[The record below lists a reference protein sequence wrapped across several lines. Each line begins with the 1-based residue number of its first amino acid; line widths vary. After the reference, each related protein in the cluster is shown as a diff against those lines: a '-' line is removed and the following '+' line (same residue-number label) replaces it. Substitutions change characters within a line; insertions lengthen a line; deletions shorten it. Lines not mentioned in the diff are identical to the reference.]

1 VKKDV
6 FPEVK
11 KEQFMIDSFF
21 TRNSSPPS
29 HLVFTDLDGT
39 LLDHHTY
46 SWKEAVPSLEHC
58 RKNGVPV
65 VLVSSKTRAE
75 MEVLHRQLKL
85 CAPFVSENGGG
96 VFFPKETFK
105 VAPAGSFTS
114 ETRRKDGNEGFWQ
127 WSLGTPY
134 AHLIQALSD
143 MRKSLG
149 WSIRGFS
156 EMDVAE
162 ISRLTD
168 LDETSASLAAM
179 REFDEPFIFE
189 GKPPE
194 DLEPLYHL
202 AAERGL
208 MIVSGGRFHHLLG
221 NNHKGQAMAKI
232 ESWYNRQYA
241 MNGEDNHIPTIAL
254 GDSPNDFAMLL
265 RADFP
270 VLILSERHFPK
281 IREKIPNLKTTQ
293 YPGPKGWNSAILDI
307 LGNTKESADD

>member
-1 VKKDV
+1 
-6 FPEVK
+6 
-11 KEQFMIDSFF
+11 
-21 TRNSSPPS
+21 
-29 HLVFTDLDGT
+29 
-39 LLDHHTY
+39 
-46 SWKEAVPSLEHC
+46 
-58 RKNGVPV
+58 
-65 VLVSSKTRAE
+65 
-75 MEVLHRQLKL
+75 
-85 CAPFVSENGGG
+85 
-96 VFFPKETFK
+96 
-105 VAPAGSFTS
+105 
-114 ETRRKDGNEGFWQ
+114 
-127 WSLGTPY
+127 
-134 AHLIQALSD
+134 
-143 MRKSLG
+143 
-149 WSIRGFS
+149 
-156 EMDVAE
+156 MDVAE